1 LIYEFALTPG
11 VFDPSLCLNRDQ
23 WELQLRY
30 LAKGIMTDGL
40 IADLQE
46 GEWSKFIQRK
56 QAEGSLHLKAKE
68 LLRKLRENNRLR
80 SRLSCE
86 TDSCFVDSEWLA
98 EALSS
103 HEQEAFQGI
112 ITSQTTCDSFSTPA
126 HVQSVE
132 RIHLSD
138 WWAGRGHSRVLMRYA
153 TDYLETLRPIL
164 RQANSL
170 MFIDRFID
178 PNEPRYQTIP
188 QMMAIAI
195 SRTTSR
201 SYPRVEV
208 HRACYDGTG
217 EQRTFPTE
225 DDLIRRFSLPD
236 WRKYSFE
243 VYVWDDFHERH
254 LISELCGIHLGAG
267 FDASHVSVTHQT
279 TTWTR
284 LDREVRD
291 QIQREF
297 DPASNVHKLRYRF
310 RIN

>member
-1 LIYEFALTPG
+1 MIYEFALTPG

-30 LAKGIMTDGL
+30 LGKGVMTDGL

-46 GEWSKFIQRK
+46 GDWSKFVQRK
-56 QAEGSLHLKAKE
+56 QAEGCLHLKAKE
-68 LLRKLRENNRLR
+68 LFRKLRENNRLR
-80 SRLSCE
+80 SRPSCGA
-86 TDSCFVDSEWLA
+86 DSCLHDSEWLS

-112 ITSQTTCDSFSTPA
+112 ITSHVTCDKCPPIP

-132 RIHLSD
+132 RLHSIE
-138 WWAGRGHSRVLMRYA
+138 WWAGRGHSKVLTRYVA
-153 TDYLETLRPIL
+153 DYLEALRPIL

-178 PNEPRYQTIP
+178 PDEPRYQTIP
-188 QMMAIAI
+188 QLMSIAI
-195 SRTTSR
+195 NRATSR
-201 SYPRVEV
+201 PYPTMEI

-217 EQRTFPTE
+217 AQRTFPSE
-225 DDLIRRFSLPD
+225 ADLIRRFSLPE
-236 WRKYSFE
+236 WSQYSFE
-243 VYVWDDFHERH
+243 VYIWDDFHERY

-267 FDASHVSVTHQT
+267 FDASRVPVTHQT

-297 DPASNVHKLRYRF
+297 DPASNIHKLRYHL